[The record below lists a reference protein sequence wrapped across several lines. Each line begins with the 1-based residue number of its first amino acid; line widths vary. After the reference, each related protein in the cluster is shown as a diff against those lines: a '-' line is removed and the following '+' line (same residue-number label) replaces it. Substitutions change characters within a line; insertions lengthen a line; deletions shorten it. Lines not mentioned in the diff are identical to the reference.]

1 MYINSSYKN
10 HSVLDFK
17 DKSKPLIVG
26 SCGTYRLSSHPKLP
40 TYRPRGR
47 VDFQIIYIASGRA
60 HFHFG
65 CPENE
70 TIVTAGNI
78 VLFRPKEFQKY
89 EYYGIDKTEVYWVHF
104 TGSDV
109 KNILRK
115 YGFPDDKRIFAVG
128 TSLEY
133 ERVFKRIILELQRRQ
148 DDYEEMLALLL
159 RHLLIIFHREITRER
174 ILKNEYLDREMETAV
189 SYFNE
194 NYNRNINIEEY
205 AASRGMSI
213 SWFIRNFKKYA
224 GTTPMQFVTSIRIT
238 NAQMLLE
245 TTNYAVNEIARIVG
259 YDNPLYFSRLF
270 HKQKGYS
277 PSQYRKKQL
286 TPSPKRKQI

>member
-26 SCGTYRLSSHPKLP
+26 SCGTYRLSSLPKLP

-60 HFHFG
+60 YFHFG
-65 CPENE
+65 SPENE
-70 TIVTAGNI
+70 TVVTAGNI
-78 VLFRPKEFQKY
+78 VLFRPKELQKY

-133 ERVFKRIILELQRRQ
+133 ERVFKRIILELQRCQ

-159 RHLLIIFHREITRER
+159 RYLLIIFRRELVKEHKSR
-174 ILKNEYLDREMETAV
+174 NEYLDQEMEAAV
-189 SYFNE
+189 SYLNE
-194 NYNRNINIEEY
+194 NYNREINIETY
-205 AASRGMSI
+205 AASRGMSV

-245 TTNYAVNEIARIVG
+245 TTNYAVNEISRIVG

-270 HKQKGYS
+270 RKQKGCA
-277 PSQYRKKQL
+277 PSQYRKKD
-286 TPSPKRKQI
+286 TP

>member
-10 HSVLDFK
+10 NSVLDFK
-17 DKSKPLIVG
+17 DKSKPLVVG

-47 VDFQIIYIASGRA
+47 LDFQIIYIASGRA
-60 HFHFG
+60 YFHFG
-65 CPENE
+65 RPENE

-89 EYYGIDKTEVYWVHF
+89 EYYGADKTEVYWVHF

-115 YGFPDDKRIFAVG
+115 YGFPDDRRVFPVG

-133 ERVFKRIILELQRRQ
+133 ERVFKRIILELQRCQ
-148 DDYEEMLALLL
+148 EDYEEMLVLLL
-159 RHLLIIFHREITRER
+159 RHLLITFHRELGKEHTP
-174 ILKNEYLDREMETAV
+174 KNEYLDHEMAAAV

-194 NYNRNINIEEY
+194 NYNQDINIEEY
-205 AASRGMSI
+205 AASRGMSV
-213 SWFIRNFKKYA
+213 SWFIRNFKKYT

-238 NAQMLLE
+238 NAQLLLE
-245 TTNYAVNEIARIVG
+245 TTNYAVNEIARSVG
-259 YDNPLYFSRLF
+259 YENPLYFSRLF
-270 HKQKGYS
+270 REQKGCP
-277 PSQYRKKQL
+277 PSHYRKR
-286 TPSPKRKQI
+286 T